1 MGVRRAVR
9 ESDDADGNANGRAP
23 AMPCHAMPGSCAP
36 ASGQSDNVP
45 VLIKMLKDLGEHVDG
60 RSTHVRTRCVCAG
73 LPAPGG
79 EIDAL

>member
-1 MGVRRAVR
+1 MPCREAVR
-9 ESDDADGNANGRAP
+9 
-23 AMPCHAMPGSCAP
+23 

-60 RSTHVRTRCVCAG
+60 RSTHVQDVCWS

-79 EIDAL
+79 EIDAASSVASEEGTSAVSHSFATPGSEDATGN